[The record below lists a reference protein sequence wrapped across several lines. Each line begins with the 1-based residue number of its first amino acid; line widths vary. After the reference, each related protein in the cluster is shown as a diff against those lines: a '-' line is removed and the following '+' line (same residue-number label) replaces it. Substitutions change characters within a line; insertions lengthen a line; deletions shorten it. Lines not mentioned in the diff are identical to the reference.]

1 MLIAGELCRVS
12 GKLVGGP
19 PGRPK
24 CGVFTSQDL
33 GDRSLIGILTAD
45 DVAVVLENAPYFD
58 RFHQIQRAKVASR
71 LGVGYVSI
79 VWLERVQ
86 ET

>member
-1 MLIAGELCRVS
+1 MAGELCRVS
-12 GKLVGGP
+12 GRLVAATNGH
-19 PGRPK
+19 PK

-33 GDRSLIGILTAD
+33 GDRSLIGILAVD
-45 DVAVVLENAPYFD
+45 DVTVVLENAPYFD

-71 LGVGYVSI
+71 LGVGYVSV